1 MVCEITRENPFER
14 NLNMAKKIMLTEEGL
29 RNLEEE
35 LKYLKGEKR
44 KEMAE
49 KIKLARSYGDL
60 SENSEYDDAKNE
72 QAIMEARIRDIEATL
87 KNYELIDESDEN
99 VQHVRL
105 SSKVKVEMIA
115 TGSTREFKIVGA
127 NEINPA
133 EGKISDE
140 SPIGRALV
148 GHGVGDVVEAE
159 TPSGAIGLKILEI
172 GR

>member
-1 MVCEITRENPFER
+1 
-14 NLNMAKKIMLTEEGL
+14 MAKKIMLTEEGL
-29 RNLEEE
+29 ANLENE

-87 KNYELIDESDEN
+87 KNYELIDENDDN
-99 VQHVRL
+99 TQHVRL
-105 SSKVKVEMIA
+105 SSRVKVEMLK
-115 TGSTREFKIVGA
+115 TGTTREFKIVGV
-127 NEINPA
+127 NEVNPA

-140 SPIGRALV
+140 SPVGKALV
-148 GHGVGDVVEAE
+148 GHSEGDVVEAE
-159 TPSGAIGLKILEI
+159 TPSGTIALKILEI

>member
-1 MVCEITRENPFER
+1 
-14 NLNMAKKIMLTEEGL
+14 MAKKIMLTEEGL
-29 RNLEEE
+29 ANLEEE

-87 KNYELIDESDEN
+87 KNYELIDESDDN

-105 SSKVKVEMIA
+105 SSKVKVEMIG

-127 NEINPA
+127 NEVNPS

-148 GHGVGDVVEAE
+148 GHGVGDAVEAE
-159 TPSGAIGLKILEI
+159 TPGGTVGLKILEI

>member
-1 MVCEITRENPFER
+1 
-14 NLNMAKKIMLTEEGL
+14 MAKVIMLTPEGL
-29 RNLEEE
+29 AKLEEE

-87 KNYELIDESDEN
+87 KNYELIDENEEN
-99 VQHVRL
+99 GNQVRL
-105 SSKVKVEMIA
+105 SSKVVVEMIA
-115 TGSTREFKIVGA
+115 TGTTREFKIVGV

-133 EGKISDE
+133 EGRISDE
-140 SPIGRALV
+140 SPIGLALI
-148 GHGVGDVVEAE
+148 GHVEGDVVEAE
-159 TPSGAIGLKILEI
+159 TPSGAIGMKILEI
-172 GR
+172 GK

>member
-1 MVCEITRENPFER
+1 
-14 NLNMAKKIMLTEEGL
+14 
-29 RNLEEE
+29 
-35 LKYLKGEKR
+35 
-44 KEMAE
+44 MAE

-87 KNYELIDESDEN
+87 KNYELIDESDDN

-105 SSKVKVEMIA
+105 SSRVKVEMIG
-115 TGSTREFKIVGA
+115 TGSTREFKIVGV
-127 NEINPA
+127 NEVNPS

-159 TPSGAIGLKILEI
+159 TPGGSVGLKILEI
-172 GR
+172 GK

>member
-1 MVCEITRENPFER
+1 
-14 NLNMAKKIMLTEEGL
+14 MAKKIMLTEEGL
-29 RNLEEE
+29 ANLENE

-87 KNYELIDESDEN
+87 KNYELIDESDGN
-99 VQHVRL
+99 VQQVRL
-105 SSKVKVEMIA
+105 SSKVKVEMVS
-115 TGSTREFKIVGA
+115 TGTVREFKIVGV
-127 NEINPA
+127 NEINPS

-148 GHGVGDVVEAE
+148 GHSIGDVVEAE
-159 TPSGAIGLKILEI
+159 APSGNIGLKILEI

>member
-1 MVCEITRENPFER
+1 
-14 NLNMAKKIMLTEEGL
+14 MAKKIMLTVEGL
-29 RNLEEE
+29 RALQDE

-87 KNYELIDESDEN
+87 KNYELIDESDDN
-99 VQHVRL
+99 VAHVRL
-105 SSKVKVEMIA
+105 SSRVKVEMLQ
-115 TGSTREFKIVGA
+115 TGTVREFKIVGV
-127 NEINPA
+127 NEINPS

-140 SPIGRALV
+140 SPIGLALV
-148 GHGVGDVVEAE
+148 GHGVGDVVEAS
-159 TPSGAIGLKILEI
+159 TPSGGMALKILEI
-172 GR
+172 GK

>member
-1 MVCEITRENPFER
+1 
-14 NLNMAKKIMLTEEGL
+14 MAKKIMLTEEGL
-29 RNLEEE
+29 TKLEEE

-49 KIKLARSYGDL
+49 KIKVARSYGDL

-87 KNYELIDESDEN
+87 KNYELVDESDDDN
-99 VQHVRL
+99 IAVRL
-105 SSKVKVEMIA
+105 SSKVKVEIIA
-115 TGSTREFKIVGA
+115 SGTEKTFKIVGA
-127 NEINPA
+127 NEINPT

-140 SPIGRALV
+140 SPIGSALM
-148 GHGVGDVVEAE
+148 GHNVGDVVEAE
-159 TPSGAIGLKILEI
+159 TPNGMLGIKILEI

>member
-1 MVCEITRENPFER
+1 
-14 NLNMAKKIMLTEEGL
+14 MAKVIMLTAEGL
-29 RNLEEE
+29 AKLEEE

-87 KNYELIDESDEN
+87 KNYQLIDETEDN
-99 VQHVRL
+99 GAKVRL
-105 SSKVKVEMIA
+105 SSRVVVEMVA
-115 TGSTREFKIVGA
+115 TGTTREFKIVGS

-140 SPIGRALV
+140 SPIGSALV
-148 GHGVGDVVEAE
+148 GHTEGDVIEVE
-159 TPSGAIGLKILEI
+159 TPSGAIGMKILEI
-172 GR
+172 GK

>member
-1 MVCEITRENPFER
+1 MK
-14 NLNMAKKIMLTEEGL
+14 KKIMLTEEGL
-29 RNLEEE
+29 RALEEE

-44 KEMAE
+44 AEMAE

-87 KNYELIDESDEN
+87 KNYELIDETDES
-99 VQHVRL
+99 VSHVRL
-105 SSKVKVEMIA
+105 SSKVKIEMLT

-140 SPIGRALV
+140 SPIGRALM
-148 GHGVGDVVEAE
+148 GHNEGDVIEAE
-159 TPSGAIGLKILEI
+159 TPGGTVAMKILEI
-172 GR
+172 YV

>member
-1 MVCEITRENPFER
+1 
-14 NLNMAKKIMLTEEGL
+14 MAKKIMLTEEGL
-29 RNLEEE
+29 QNLENE

-105 SSKVKVEMIA
+105 ASKVKVEMLA

-127 NEINPA
+127 NEVSPS

-159 TPSGAIGLKILEI
+159 TPSGAVGLKILEI

>member
-1 MVCEITRENPFER
+1 MSKV
-14 NLNMAKKIMLTEEGL
+14 IMLTPEGL
-29 RNLEEE
+29 AKLEEE

-44 KEMAE
+44 KEMAD

-87 KNYELIDESDEN
+87 KNYELIDENADSGAM
-99 VQHVRL
+99 VRL
-105 SSKVKVEMIA
+105 SSRVVVEMIA
-115 TGSTREFKIVGA
+115 TGSTKEFKIVGS

-140 SPIGRALV
+140 SPIGKALL
-148 GHGVGDVVEAE
+148 GHGEGDVIEAE
-159 TPSGAIGLKILEI
+159 TPAGAIGMKILEI
-172 GR
+172 GK

>member
-1 MVCEITRENPFER
+1 ME
-14 NLNMAKKIMLTEEGL
+14 KKIMLTEQGL
-29 RNLEEE
+29 ANLEEE

-44 KEMAE
+44 AEMAE

-87 KNYELIDESDEN
+87 KNYELIDETDDN
-99 VQHVRL
+99 VSHVRL
-105 SSKVKVEMIA
+105 SSKVKVEMIT

-127 NEINPA
+127 SEINPA

-140 SPIGRALV
+140 SPVGRALM
-148 GHGVGDVVEAE
+148 GHNEGDVVEAD
-159 TPSGAIGLKILEI
+159 TPSGSLAMRILEI
-172 GR
+172 SK

>member
-1 MVCEITRENPFER
+1 
-14 NLNMAKKIMLTEEGL
+14 MAKKIMLTEEGL
-29 RNLEEE
+29 ANLEEE

-87 KNYELIDESDEN
+87 KNYELIDESDDN

-105 SSKVKVEMIA
+105 SSRVKVEIIG
-115 TGSTREFKIVGA
+115 TGSTREFKIVGV
-127 NEINPA
+127 NEVNPS

-159 TPSGAIGLKILEI
+159 TPGGSVGLKILEI
-172 GR
+172 GK

>member
-1 MVCEITRENPFER
+1 
-14 NLNMAKKIMLTEEGL
+14 MLTAEGL
-29 RNLEEE
+29 AKLEEE

-87 KNYELIDESDEN
+87 KNYQIIDETEDN
-99 VQHVRL
+99 GAKVRL
-105 SSKVKVEMIA
+105 SSRVVVEMIA
-115 TGSTREFKIVGA
+115 TGTKREFKIVGS

-140 SPIGRALV
+140 SPIGSALV
-148 GHGVGDVVEAE
+148 GHVEGDVIEVE
-159 TPSGAIGLKILEI
+159 TPSGAIGMKILEI
-172 GR
+172 GK

>member
-1 MVCEITRENPFER
+1 
-14 NLNMAKKIMLTEEGL
+14 MAKKIMLTAEGL
-29 RNLEEE
+29 ANLENE

-99 VQHVRL
+99 VQQVRL
-105 SSKVKVEMIA
+105 SSNVEVEMLA
-115 TGSTREFKIVGA
+115 TSTTRKFKIVGA

-140 SPIGRALV
+140 SPVGRALI
-148 GHGVGDVVEAE
+148 GHAVGDVVEAD
-159 TPSGAIGLKILEI
+159 TPRGSVALKILNI
-172 GR
+172 SR

>member
-1 MVCEITRENPFER
+1 
-14 NLNMAKKIMLTEEGL
+14 MAKKIMLTEEGL
-29 RNLEEE
+29 HNLEEE

-87 KNYELIDESDEN
+87 KNYELIDESDDNSE
-99 VQHVRL
+99 HVRL
-105 SSKVKVEMIA
+105 SSRVKVEMIA
-115 TGSTREFKIVGA
+115 TGSTREFKIVGV

-133 EGKISDE
+133 QGKISDE
-140 SPIGRALV
+140 SPIGSALV
-148 GHGVGDVVEAE
+148 GHVVGDVVEADA
-159 TPSGAIGLKILEI
+159 PSGPVAMKIVEI
-172 GR
+172 GK

>member
-1 MVCEITRENPFER
+1 
-14 NLNMAKKIMLTEEGL
+14 MLTAEGL
-29 RNLEEE
+29 ANLENE

-72 QAIMEARIRDIEATL
+72 QAIMEARIRDIESTL
-87 KNYELIDESDEN
+87 NNFELIDENDDN
-99 VQHVRL
+99 TAVVRL
-105 SSKVKVEMIA
+105 SSRVKVEMIA

-127 NEINPA
+127 NEINPS

-140 SPIGRALV
+140 SPVGSALV
-148 GHGVGDVVEAE
+148 GHAVGDVVEAD
-159 TPSGAIGLKILEI
+159 TPGGALGMKILEI
-172 GR
+172 TK

>member
-1 MVCEITRENPFER
+1 MT
-14 NLNMAKKIMLTEEGL
+14 KKIMLTEEGL
-29 RNLEEE
+29 ANLENE

-99 VQHVRL
+99 TQQVRL

-115 TGSTREFKIVGA
+115 TGTVREFKIVGA
-127 NEINPA
+127 NEINPV

-148 GHGVGDVVEAE
+148 GHSAGDVVEAE
-159 TPSGAIGLKILEI
+159 APSGNIALKILEI

>member
-1 MVCEITRENPFER
+1 ME
-14 NLNMAKKIMLTEEGL
+14 KKIMLTEQGL
-29 RNLEEE
+29 ANLEEE

-87 KNYELIDESDEN
+87 KNYELIDETDES
-99 VQHVRL
+99 VEHVRL
-105 SSKVKVEMIA
+105 SSKVKIEMLA
-115 TGSTREFKIVGA
+115 TGSTRDFKIVGV

-140 SPIGRALV
+140 SPVGRALV
-148 GHGVGDVVEAE
+148 GHSVGDVVEAE
-159 TPSGAIGLKILEI
+159 APSGSVAMKILEI
-172 GR
+172 SR

>member
-1 MVCEITRENPFER
+1 
-14 NLNMAKKIMLTEEGL
+14 MAKVIMLTAEGL
-29 RNLEEE
+29 AKLEEE

-87 KNYELIDESDEN
+87 KSYQLIDETEDN
-99 VQHVRL
+99 GAQVRL
-105 SSKVKVEMIA
+105 SSRVKVEMLA
-115 TGSTREFKIVGA
+115 TGTTREFKIVGV

-140 SPIGRALV
+140 SPIGAALV
-148 GHGVGDVVEAE
+148 GHTEGDVIEVE
-159 TPSGAIGLKILEI
+159 TPSGLIGMKILEI
-172 GR
+172 GK

>member
-1 MVCEITRENPFER
+1 
-14 NLNMAKKIMLTEEGL
+14 MAKKIMLTEEGL
-29 RNLEEE
+29 ANLENE

-87 KNYELIDESDEN
+87 KNYELIDESDDN

-127 NEINPA
+127 NEVNPS

-148 GHGVGDVVEAE
+148 GHGTGDVVEAE
-159 TPSGAIGLKILEI
+159 TPNGTIGLKILEI

>member
-1 MVCEITRENPFER
+1 
-14 NLNMAKKIMLTEEGL
+14 MAKKIMLTAEGL
-29 RNLEEE
+29 AALEQE

-87 KNYELIDESDEN
+87 KNFELINEEDSSTE
-99 VQHVRL
+99 HVHL
-105 SSKVKVEMIA
+105 SSRVKVEMLA
-115 TGSTREFKIVGA
+115 TGSTREFKIVGV

-140 SPIGRALV
+140 SPVGKALFGRS
-148 GHGVGDVVEAE
+148 VGDVVEAD
-159 TPSGAIGLKILEI
+159 TPGGSLAMKILEI
-172 GR
+172 GK

>member
-1 MVCEITRENPFER
+1 
-14 NLNMAKKIMLTEEGL
+14 MAKKIMLTEEGL
-29 RNLEEE
+29 QNLENE

-87 KNYELIDESDEN
+87 KNYELIDESDESSE
-99 VQHVRL
+99 HVRL
-105 SSKVKVEMIA
+105 SSRVKVEMIA
-115 TGSTREFKIVGA
+115 TGTTREFKIVGV

-140 SPIGRALV
+140 SPVGSALV
-148 GHGVGDVVEAE
+148 GHVVGDVVEADA
-159 TPSGAIGLKILEI
+159 PSGSIGMKILEI
-172 GR
+172 GK

>member
-1 MVCEITRENPFER
+1 ME
-14 NLNMAKKIMLTEEGL
+14 KKIMLTEQGL
-29 RNLEEE
+29 ANLEAE

-44 KEMAE
+44 TEMAE

-87 KNYELIDESDEN
+87 KNYELIDETDES
-99 VQHVRL
+99 VSHVRL
-105 SSKVKVEMIA
+105 SSRVKVEMIT
-115 TGSTREFKIVGA
+115 TGSTREFKIVGI

-140 SPIGRALV
+140 SPVGKALM
-148 GHGVGDVVEAE
+148 GHNEGDVVEAD
-159 TPSGAIGLKILEI
+159 TPGGSVAMKILEI
-172 GR
+172 SV